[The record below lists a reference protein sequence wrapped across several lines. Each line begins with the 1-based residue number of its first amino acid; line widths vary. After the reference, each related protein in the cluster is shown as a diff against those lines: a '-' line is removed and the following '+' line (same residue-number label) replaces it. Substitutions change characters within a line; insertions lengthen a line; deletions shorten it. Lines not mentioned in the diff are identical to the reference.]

1 MSNEQS
7 TSRARPNYAPL
18 TQTER
23 NNEDS
28 EWVTPHMVAND
39 QDVLN
44 QIKIIIGGHFLGNWA
59 TYTDVDPKV
68 RELWWNLFKAR
79 FRWTEEQGPAILT
92 LLPCSPSTLPTAE
105 VSHNA
110 RSSASTTTLTVA
122 AVHSN
127 THRRS
132 SPLQPPPPQHSANQP
147 TDAPTNR
154 PTPNPPFQPVIPFP
168 KSLFELPGLGRSY
181 HTSSRRTI
189 GAIMAQNTS
198 SSRRQRPNILMTGTP
213 GTGKTTTAS
222 ALADAAQL
230 RHINIGDLVK
240 VKNLHDGWDDE
251 LDCFIIN
258 EDLVCDELEDMME
271 QGGNI
276 IDYHGCDFFPER
288 WFDRVVVL
296 QTENSVLYDRLKQRG
311 YSDAKLKNNI
321 ECEIFQVLLEEAKE
335 SYRE

>member
-1 MSNEQS
+1 
-7 TSRARPNYAPL
+7 
-18 TQTER
+18 
-23 NNEDS
+23 
-28 EWVTPHMVAND
+28 
-39 QDVLN
+39 
-44 QIKIIIGGHFLGNWA
+44 
-59 TYTDVDPKV
+59 
-68 RELWWNLFKAR
+68 
-79 FRWTEEQGPAILT
+79 
-92 LLPCSPSTLPTAE
+92 
-105 VSHNA
+105 
-110 RSSASTTTLTVA
+110 
-122 AVHSN
+122 
-127 THRRS
+127 
-132 SPLQPPPPQHSANQP
+132 
-147 TDAPTNR
+147 
-154 PTPNPPFQPVIPFP
+154 
-168 KSLFELPGLGRSY
+168 
-181 HTSSRRTI
+181 
-189 GAIMAQNTS
+189 MAQNTS
-198 SSRRQRPNILMTGTP
+198 SSCRQRPNILMTGTP

-335 SYRE
+335 SYREEIVFALTNNSIEDVARNVETLAYWVTSWNSTL